1 MGLKDHVHGDDG
13 WYAYRPPLKG
23 CRCGS
28 CEDENPELR
37 TLICDSVIPCPCRE
51 PDDFPHAED
60 CEHEISPTDVDN
72 FDELWQNARF

>member
-1 MGLKDHVHGDDG
+1 MKDHVHGDDG
-13 WYAYRPPLKG
+13 WYACRPPLKG

-37 TLICDSVIPCPCRE
+37 TLICEGILHDPQHEYVTE
-51 PDDFPHAED
+51 
-60 CEHEISPTDVDN
+60 CEYEISPTDVDN